1 MSPGPS
7 RWDRPYLGVRFVVWL
22 RFAALVAL
30 AAGLVVLLRG
40 LRIRDVIATVESAV
54 LWPVIV
60 AAALNFLLIWLKAA
74 GWHVMLKPAVDVPVR
89 RLFRYTIAALTA
101 SALTPLRTGEMVR
114 LWLLRRND
122 NVPYPLLAS
131 VAVGE
136 KVIDG
141 FAMMIIVAPII
152 WLLPT
157 LPAWLL
163 RASIALLVIAIVVV
177 SGGALAM
184 GWKNAPRWLARS
196 LESLAILKSWRLF
209 SLTLAAFLG
218 AWLVDLVEVS
228 LVLRAVHL
236 DLGVPATLLVL
247 FTMNVAI
254 AIPSTPAHVGALELG
269 AVVALKLLG
278 VPREQALAFAVLYH
292 VMQIVPLLI
301 AGFSDAR
308 FALSHR
314 AAGESTDPQ
323 SDHTS
328 GRSSSGSF

>member
-1 MSPGPS
+1 
-7 RWDRPYLGVRFVVWL
+7 
-22 RFAALVAL
+22 
-30 AAGLVVLLRG
+30 
-40 LRIRDVIATVESAV
+40 
-54 LWPVIV
+54 
-60 AAALNFLLIWLKAA
+60 
-74 GWHVMLKPAVDVPVR
+74 
-89 RLFRYTIAALTA
+89 
-101 SALTPLRTGEMVR
+101 
-114 LWLLRRND
+114 
-122 NVPYPLLAS
+122 
-131 VAVGE
+131 
-136 KVIDG
+136 VIDG

>member
-7 RWDRPYLGVRFVVWL
+7 RWDRPYLRVRLVVWL
-22 RFAALVAL
+22 RLAVLVAL
-30 AAGLVVLLRG
+30 AAGLAVLLRG
-40 LRIRDVIATVESAV
+40 LQIRDVIAAVGHAV
-54 LWPVIV
+54 LWPVLL
-60 AAALNFLLIWLKAA
+60 AAALNFVLIWLKAA

-114 LWLLRRND
+114 LWLLRRHYD
-122 NVPYPLLAS
+122 VPYPLLAS
-131 VAVGE
+131 VAVSE

-141 FAMMIIVAPII
+141 LAMMMIVAPIT
-152 WLLPT
+152 WLLPA

-163 RASIALLVIAIVVV
+163 RTSIALLVIAIVVV
-177 SGGALAM
+177 AGGWLAM
-184 GWKNAPRWLARS
+184 RWKSAPRWLARF
-196 LESLAILKSWRLF
+196 LESMAILKNWRLF
-209 SLTLAAFLG
+209 ALTLAAFLG
-218 AWLVDLVEVS
+218 AWLVDLVEVW

-269 AVVALKLLG
+269 ALVALKLLG

-292 VMQIVPLLI
+292 VMQIIPLLI

-314 AAGESTDPQ
+314 FA
-323 SDHTS
+323 
-328 GRSSSGSF
+328 